1 MFVLYTCQLM
11 PNNEFVEEFT
21 FIFEVIGTKYA
32 EACSSEFH
40 LFLNI
45 PFIISPLICQSIK

>member
-1 MFVLYTCQLM
+1 M